1 MTADPVSSIAGAVQA
16 FFKWLVYSQN
26 EDRIARRN
34 ARIDLKKK
42 TIIVKRLTKLRLWQ
56 KDLEL
61 IPPNSKQ
68 NIKRRKILKRKIEAY
83 QSDID
88 RRLGIDG

>member
-16 FFKWLVYSQN
+16 LFKWLVYSQN